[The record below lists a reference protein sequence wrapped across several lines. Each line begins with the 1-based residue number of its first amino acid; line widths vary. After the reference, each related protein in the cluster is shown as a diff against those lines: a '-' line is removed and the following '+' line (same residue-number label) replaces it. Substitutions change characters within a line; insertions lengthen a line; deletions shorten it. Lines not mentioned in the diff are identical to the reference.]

1 MGGVS
6 FPLQSSTK
14 AYHVMTAFFWGGG
27 ADCNQKLDGVKI
39 TFTLSQALETST

>member
-14 AYHVMTAFFWGGG
+14 AYQVMTAFFGGG